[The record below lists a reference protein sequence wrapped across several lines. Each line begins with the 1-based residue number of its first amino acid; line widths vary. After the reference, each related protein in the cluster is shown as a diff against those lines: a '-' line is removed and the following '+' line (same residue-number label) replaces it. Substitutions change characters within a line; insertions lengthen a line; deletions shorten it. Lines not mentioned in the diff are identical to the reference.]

1 MSKTTMS
8 VLEVLNDALDPQY
21 SREAVEKKML
31 TALILAV
38 VAVSEELETANDL
51 KKREILKLYGDR
63 IK

>member
-8 VLEVLNDALDPQY
+8 VLDVLNDALDPQY
-21 SREAVEKKML
+21 SREAVAKKML

-51 KKREILKLYGDR
+51 KKREILKVQG
-63 IK
+63 